1 MAKNVTG
8 VLNFNEESTNV
19 ESRLGFKPDAKLY
32 GGLSMGVIESI
43 ELVENEVSALNED
56 GTPNTW
62 EFAGLVLPNIV
73 ITFRQVNI
81 DPKDTTKRY
90 IEYRKS
96 VPSAKNKQGV
106 DVKISDWTEMV
117 SNIWKMLQHL
127 TNVLYKGGVIKT
139 DKPKLPILNY
149 EDPAEK
155 RIADFKKF
163 YAAYVEILSEA
174 NPETKDP
181 RFTGVK
187 LFMRVIADPKKGTF
201 YVIPD
206 FVNKGVFE
214 IADASKRPSLELQP
228 GDSIELQ
235 KKSDKKEGATAK
247 DNLQHQD
254 ADIQPSGTA
263 SVAADTDSLIEQMMK
278 SGM

>member
-1 MAKNVTG
+1 MAKQATG
-8 VLNFNEESTNV
+8 VLNFNDESTNV
-19 ESRLGFKPDAKLY
+19 ESRLGFKPDPKFF
-32 GGLSMGVIESI
+32 GGLSMGDIESI

-62 EFAGLVLPNIV
+62 EFAGHVLPNIV
-73 ITFRQVNI
+73 ITFKQVNY
-81 DPKDTTKRY
+81 DPKDSSKRY

-106 DVKISDWTEMV
+106 PVKISDWTEMV

-127 TNVLYKGGVIKT
+127 TNVLYKGGVIKS

-149 EDPAEK
+149 EDPVEK

-163 YAAYVEILSEA
+163 YAAYVDVLSEI
-174 NPETKDP
+174 NPDTKEP
-181 RFTGVK
+181 RFKAVK

-206 FVNKGVFE
+206 YVNKGVFE
-214 IADASKRPSLELQP
+214 IVDSAKKPSLELQP

-235 KKSDKKEGATAK
+235 KKSDKKEEATAK
-247 DNLQHQD
+247 ENLTTIDKD
-254 ADIQPSGTA
+254 ANPSGVA
-263 SVAADTDSLIEQMMK
+263 SITADTDSLIEQMMR
-278 SGM
+278 GNM